1 MRATDAPLHCPHF
14 GRCGGCSLL
23 DVPIERQLAQKQQ
36 RARDLLGA
44 LLGDVE
50 PAIAPPPRP
59 PRHDRTSILYPV
71 QLRHRRLVLGI
82 YRVGTH
88 EIEEI
93 ADCRIQHK
101 TLTALAVHAGDVLRS
116 LNLPVYDET
125 THRGFVRAFRAR
137 VMPGSN
143 ELLVG
148 VVTTRAD
155 FSERERLGKELWA
168 AANGLR
174 DEQGRP
180 LHLKGVVLNVN
191 DTPGNVLLGP
201 VTKVL
206 RGDAFQT
213 DRAAG
218 LSFRVSFASFYQ
230 LNRHADAILFRPAL
244 ALLGDVQGRRI
255 VDGYGGVGTFGLRLL
270 RAGASHVTI
279 VESSRSSCAD
289 ARVNVEANGFA
300 GRADVREEA
309 FGSSPLPPCDLMVL
323 DPPRAGLQGPGADA
337 VLAAAPA
344 RLLLV
349 SCSLESLAR
358 DLGPLAARYR
368 VAALRLC
375 DLFPHTEHVEAVTL
389 LERR

>member
-1 MRATDAPLHCPHF
+1 M
-14 GRCGGCSLL
+14 
-23 DVPIERQLAQKQQ
+23 
-36 RARDLLGA
+36 
-44 LLGDVE
+44 
-50 PAIAPPPRP
+50 
-59 PRHDRTSILYPV
+59 
-71 QLRHRRLVLGI
+71 LGI
-82 YRVGTH
+82 YRTGTH

-101 TLTALAVHAGDVLRS
+101 ALTALAVRAGDVMRS

-168 AANGLR
+168 AASGLR

-201 VTKVL
+201 VTKAL
-206 RGDAFQT
+206 RGDSFQT

-230 LNRHADAILFRPAL
+230 QNRHADAILFRPAI
-244 ALLGDVQGRRI
+244 ALLGDVHGMRI
-255 VDGYGGVGTFGLRLL
+255 VDGYGGVGAFGLRLL
-270 RAGASHVTI
+270 RAGALHVTI
-279 VESSRSSCAD
+279 VESSTNACAD
-289 ARVNVEANGFA
+289 ARANVQANA
-300 GRADVREEA
+300 LAERAEVREEA
-309 FGSSPLPPCDLMVL
+309 FGSAPLPPCDLMVL
-323 DPPRAGLQGPGADA
+323 DPPRAGLQAAGVAA
-337 VLAAAPA
+337 VLAASPPRA
-344 RLLLV
+344 LLV

-358 DLGPLAARYR
+358 DLAMLTARYR